1 MNFGRVNW
9 IGLSHKMKKL
19 QILSQLFPDCIST
32 SFYYPGFSKAR
43 DVYIFVLR
51 DRNPLLLK
59 FLANSYHFYYN
70 YFVDE
75 YASDELIPSKR
86 FKVFLYLRSV
96 SSEIFLVQPLSST
109 NNFITT
115 AESTFR
121 GSNWAEREIFDLY
134 GIYFYNHSDLRR
146 ILTDY
151 GFEGFPLR
159 KDFPVSGYVQIR
171 YDEVSKRIVTEP
183 IELTQ
188 EYRFFEF
195 NNPWIHKN
203 A

>member
-1 MNFGRVNW
+1 MVKR
-9 IGLSHKMKKL
+9 LKYTMKKL
-19 QILSQLFPDCIST
+19 QILNQLFPESVST
-32 SFYYPGFSKAR
+32 GYYYPGFAKAR
-43 DVYIFVLR
+43 DVYVIVVREREPHFL
-51 DRNPLLLK
+51 N
-59 FLANSYHFYYN
+59 FLANSYHFCFN

-75 YASDELIPSKR
+75 YASDDLGLSKR
-86 FKVFLYLRSV
+86 FKVFLYARSLD
-96 SSEIFLVQPLSST
+96 SEIFLVQPLSANS
-109 NNFITT
+109 NFSMT
-115 AESTFR
+115 AETTFR
-121 GSNWAEREIFDLY
+121 GSNWAEREIFDMY
-134 GIYFYNHSDLRR
+134 GVYFYNHSDLRR

-188 EYRFFEF
+188 EYRYFEF
-195 NNPWIHKN
+195 NNPWVGKN

>member
-1 MNFGRVNW
+1 ME
-9 IGLSHKMKKL
+9 IIL
-19 QILSQLFPDCIST
+19 QLQQIFPKEVATTLF
-32 SFYYPGFSKAR
+32 YPGLAKNRDTYVLVTRGRSPNLLNFLSK
-43 DVYIFVLR
+43 
-51 DRNPLLLK
+51 
-59 FLANSYHFYYN
+59 SYHFQFS

-75 YASDELIPSKR
+75 FASDEISLFKR
-86 FKVFLYLRSV
+86 FKIFLYLRSSASELFIV
-96 SSEIFLVQPLSST
+96 SPLSLD
-109 NNFITT
+109 NNFLWT
-115 AESTFR
+115 AEETFL
-121 GSNWAEREIFDLY
+121 GSNWAEREIYDLY

-171 YDEVSKRIVTEP
+171 YDEVLKRIVTEP
-183 IELTQ
+183 IELVQ

-195 NNPWIHKN
+195 NNPWVGKN

>member
-1 MNFGRVNW
+1 ME
-9 IGLSHKMKKL
+9 ILL
-19 QILSQLFPDCIST
+19 QLQQIFPKDIAT
-32 SFYYPGFSKAR
+32 TIFYPGFGKVR
-43 DVYIFVLR
+43 
-51 DRNPLLLK
+51 
-59 FLANSYHFYYN
+59 NSYVLVLKSRSPSLLNFLSKSYQFQFS
-70 YFVDE
+70 YFIDE
-75 YASDELIPSKR
+75 FASDEISLPKR
-86 FKVFLYLRSV
+86 FKVFLYLRSLD
-96 SSEIFLVQPLSST
+96 SEIFIVSPLSLDH
-109 NNFITT
+109 NFVWT
-115 AESTFR
+115 AEEVFC

-171 YDEVSKRIVTEP
+171 YDEVLKRIVSEP
-183 IELTQ
+183 IELSQ

-195 NNPWIHKN
+195 NNPWVGKN